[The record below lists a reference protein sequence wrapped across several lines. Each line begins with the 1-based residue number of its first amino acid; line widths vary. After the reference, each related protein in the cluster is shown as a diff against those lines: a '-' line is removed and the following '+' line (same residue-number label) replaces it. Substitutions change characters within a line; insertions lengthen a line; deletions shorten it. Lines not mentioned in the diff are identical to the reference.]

1 MQNVTRICQSNLNY
15 ELGEFFNTEQ
25 LNKIIVQPISFRLFL
40 YKSNSLELSKKKFK
54 GRLVFEKING
64 GTQM

>member
-40 YKSNSLELSKKKFK
+40 YKSNSLELSKKKNIKEDLFSK
-54 GRLVFEKING
+54 K
-64 GTQM
+64 

>member
-40 YKSNSLELSKKKFK
+40 YESNSLELSKKK
-54 GRLVFEKING
+54 I
-64 GTQM
+64 

>member
-40 YKSNSLELSKKKFK
+40 YKSNGLELSKKK
-54 GRLVFEKING
+54 I
-64 GTQM
+64 

>member
-15 ELGEFFNTEQ
+15 ELGDFFNTEQ

-40 YKSNSLELSKKKFK
+40 YKSNSLELSEKK
-54 GRLVFEKING
+54 I
-64 GTQM
+64 